1 MNLEGKGFPGPQR
14 LFESNVI
21 DFERVEDVLLPGLTA
36 PLAAIQPDL
45 PLFGMQLQSEQLQ
58 NILRTVAFVVAIQGE
73 DDRDVVA
80 IAVPEPFEFCDSG
93 EVRLNRGCVA
103 VAHAV
108 VSADVGNNLTRIIGK
123 ELF

>member
-58 NILRTVAFVVAIQGE
+58 NILRTVALSLPFRERTTVTWLPSRFPSPSSSV
-73 DDRDVVA
+73 
-80 IAVPEPFEFCDSG
+80 IAAKYD
-93 EVRLNRGCVA
+93 
-103 VAHAV
+103 
-108 VSADVGNNLTRIIGK
+108 
-123 ELF
+123 